1 MNIKEIMT
9 IDPLTVA
16 PETTLSD
23 AARIMLDR
31 HVSALPVVSGNGLL
45 RGIITDGDL
54 LRRPELD
61 TAPDI
66 GWWRGFLA
74 PETSASAFVKT
85 RGRHVGEVMTT
96 PVRSVAPSTALGDAI
111 AMMVKHH
118 IKQVPVVDGD
128 RLVGMLERR
137 NVLAAL
143 VDRLLV
149 VDDEARSDD
158 MIAAAIRRSITKSK
172 WAPKGTVEV
181 KVRDGVAQLSGSVFS
196 EVERQALVVIAE
208 NTAGVRSVS
217 EDLALID
224 PVSGYAYG
232 SF

>member
-1 MNIKEIMT
+1 MHIKDIMT
-9 IDPLTVA
+9 VNPITVA

-23 AARIMLDR
+23 AARIMLDQ
-31 HVSALPVVSGNGLL
+31 HVSALPVVIGGDVL

-85 RGRHVGEVMTT
+85 RGRHVGEVMTA
-96 PVRSVAPSTALGDAI
+96 PVRSIAADAALGDAV
-111 AMMVKHH
+111 ALMAKLH
-118 IKQVPVVDGD
+118 IKQVPVVNGD
-128 RLVGMLERR
+128 RLVGLLARR
-137 NVLAAL
+137 NILAAL

-149 VDDEARSDD
+149 VDDVVRSDD
-158 MIAAAIRRSITKSK
+158 AITTAIRHAIATSK
-172 WAPKGTVEV
+172 WAPKGTINIAV
-181 KVRDGVAQLSGSVFS
+181 KDGVAMLSGSVFS
-196 EVERQALVVIAE
+196 EAERQALVVIAE
-208 NTAGVRSVS
+208 NSAGVRSVS